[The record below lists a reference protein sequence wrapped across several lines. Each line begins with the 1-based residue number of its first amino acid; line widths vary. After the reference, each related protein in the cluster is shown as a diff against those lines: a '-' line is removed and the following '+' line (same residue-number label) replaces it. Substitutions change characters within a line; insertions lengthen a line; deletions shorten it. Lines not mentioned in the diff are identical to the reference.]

1 MKRIIKMIVVG
12 LAVLAGLPVAFL
24 AVTQAWFYATCP
36 VYAFDEPQPF
46 SGADFYNPYAGLDAG
61 GWKKA
66 IFHLHT
72 KSWGGWTNGENDRDT
87 VVATYKSLRYDVVAI
102 SNYMHVDTAGASFP
116 DYIPCYEHGYG
127 ISKTHQLPMGN
138 DRKVLWRDYAFFQ
151 NIHQKQHI
159 IDLLGDRCEVLAL
172 NHPGLRDGY
181 RPEDFK
187 YLSRYDLVEILNTWH
202 TWTAHWDTAL
212 SHGHSVWLTA
222 NDDAHTIT
230 DLVRV
235 QQCAVFIHAPSTGRH
250 DILANIR
257 RGAAFGVRFPETAN
271 PTWEEKRT
279 IAGKVSFPAGIT
291 VRNDTLFIA
300 WEQPMTAITFTGD
313 YGKVLAQAA
322 DTCAAACPVRPED
335 TYVRVTLEDGNG
347 LVYYLNPVV
356 RSPDGQQPPGQ
367 LLAKINPAA
376 TFWKRTVIA
385 AILLLAA
392 TGAVAIGYKKR
403 RNARTLLS

>member
-1 MKRIIKMIVVG
+1 
-12 LAVLAGLPVAFL
+12 
-24 AVTQAWFYATCP
+24 
-36 VYAFDEPQPF
+36 
-46 SGADFYNPYAGLDAG
+46 
-61 GWKKA
+61 
-66 IFHLHT
+66 
-72 KSWGGWTNGENDRDT
+72 
-87 VVATYKSLRYDVVAI
+87 
-102 SNYMHVDTAGASFP
+102 
-116 DYIPCYEHGYG
+116 
-127 ISKTHQLPMGN
+127 
-138 DRKVLWRDYAFFQ
+138 
-151 NIHQKQHI
+151 
-159 IDLLGDRCEVLAL
+159 
-172 NHPGLRDGY
+172 
-181 RPEDFK
+181 
-187 YLSRYDLVEILNTWH
+187 YDLVEILNTWH

-257 RGAAFGVRFPETAN
+257 RGAAFGVRFPETAA

-279 IAGKVSFPAGIT
+279 IAEKVSFPAGIT

-313 YGKVLAQAA
+313 HGKVLAQAA

-356 RSPDGQQPPGQ
+356 RSLDGQQPPKQ